1 MEDEELGG
9 RLGAARILSR
19 GGDPFRMAVEPMLSR
34 AGLVWS
40 YEELDPD
47 VFGEELERDVY
58 QFVDRIAAVW
68 LCVTRLAVPS

>member
-1 MEDEELGG
+1 
-9 RLGAARILSR
+9 
-19 GGDPFRMAVEPMLSR
+19 MAIEPMLSR

-47 VFGEELERDVY
+47 VFGEELEHEAY

-68 LCVTRLAVPS
+68 LCATRPAPQS